1 MHLHNC
7 KEFSLSFQTSKEKIA
22 EALALKEKEKEKVK
36 LEEEKIPK
44 VPEVVP
50 VTPPPVE
57 ELAVSEEQPATGV
70 KGLTAKLQSKLAD
83 FKAKVDEYDKEATK
97 KRVLKIW
104 KMIRELGEENK
115 REHKKFFEE
124 YKDFLKEGEKV
135 QVTKSEVASAKGT
148 KVVTPITEEEKKV
161 GDFLVFVTCHEMFTL
176 SSLLF
181 YFSLII
187 REVHLSFP
195 LY

>member
-1 MHLHNC
+1 M
-7 KEFSLSFQTSKEKIA
+7 SFQTSKEKIA
-22 EALALKEKEKEKVK
+22 EALALKEKEKEK
-36 LEEEKIPK
+36 LEEEKISK

-57 ELAVSEEQPATGV
+57 EPAVVSEEQPATGV

-104 KMIRELGEENK
+104 KMIRELGEENQ

-124 YKDFLKEGEKV
+124 YKEFLKEGEKV
-135 QVTKSEVASAKGT
+135 PVPKSEAAPVKGA
-148 KVVTPITEEEKKV
+148 KVVAPVSEEEKKV
-161 GDFLVFVTCHEMFTL
+161 GNFFVLVTCHEMFTL
-176 SSLLF
+176 LSLLF
-181 YFSLII
+181 
-187 REVHLSFP
+187 SFC
-195 LY
+195 L